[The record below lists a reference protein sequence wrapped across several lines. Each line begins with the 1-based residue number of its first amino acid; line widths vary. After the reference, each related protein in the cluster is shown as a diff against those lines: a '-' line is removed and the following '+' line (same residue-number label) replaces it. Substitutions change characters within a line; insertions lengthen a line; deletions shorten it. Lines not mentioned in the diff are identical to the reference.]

1 MSRAGKAEACRMN
14 ERMHMGDA
22 GGRGVKRPEALG
34 VDPTAW
40 APLACA
46 LLIAAGLSGC
56 VAEASAPGDPDLVW
70 GRQGLSAGRLMKP
83 RAIACDA
90 QDQLYVV
97 DMTGRIQV
105 FDADGRYLRGW
116 RTPESENGKPTGLA
130 FDRHGNL
137 MVADTHYF
145 RILFYTPQGQLLE
158 SQTIGG
164 KYGFAPG
171 EFTLVT
177 DCAQDSQGNYYV
189 AEYGEYDRIQKFS
202 AERKFL
208 FQWGGHGSERGQ
220 FARPQDL
227 ALDEQDQLWV
237 ADACNHRIQVFDA
250 TGGEAKL
257 RAVWGEQGTE
267 PGQLR
272 YPYDL
277 ALDGPYVYV
286 AEFGNHRVQK
296 FTRDG
301 RFVAAWGVQGRQP
314 GELFQPWALVVDSQ
328 RRIHILDTYN
338 HRVQR
343 IRL

>member
-1 MSRAGKAEACRMN
+1 MEGATETSVGAEMLTGGEAGVLPKPGTTGASPVAKGLLGCLLLTSACW
-14 ERMHMGDA
+14 
-22 GGRGVKRPEALG
+22 L
-34 VDPTAW
+34 
-40 APLACA
+40 
-46 LLIAAGLSGC
+46 GC
-56 VAEASAPGDPDLVW
+56 VGGASPPGKPNLVW

-83 RAIACDA
+83 RAMAIDR
-90 QDQLYVV
+90 QDQLYIV

-105 FDADGRYLRGW
+105 FTADGKYLRGW
-116 RTPESENGKPTGLA
+116 RTPESQNGKPTGLS
-130 FDRHGNL
+130 FDQQGNL

-145 RILFYTPQGQLLE
+145 RVLFYTPQGQLLDD
-158 SQTIGG
+158 QTIGG
-164 KYGFAPG
+164 KYGFGPG

-189 AEYGEYDRIQKFS
+189 SEYGEYDRIQKFS
-202 AERKFL
+202 PQRKFL
-208 FQWGGHGSERGQ
+208 FQWGGHGSGPGQ

-227 ALDEQDQLWV
+227 AVDEHDHIWV
-237 ADACNHRIQVFDA
+237 ADACNDRIQVFDA
-250 TGGEAKL
+250 TGSDARL
-257 RAVWGEQGTE
+257 LAVWGEQGTE

-277 ALDGPYVYV
+277 LLDGDYVYV

-301 RFVAAWGVQGRQP
+301 RFVAAWGVQGRRP
-314 GELFQPWALVVDSQ
+314 GELYQPWALVMDSQ

-343 IRL
+343 IRM

>member
-1 MSRAGKAEACRMN
+1 MRKGG
-14 ERMHMGDA
+14 EREVGQKPGSTGA
-22 GGRGVKRPEALG
+22 SPVAKG
-34 VDPTAW
+34 
-40 APLACA
+40 LAVCS
-46 LLIAAGLSGC
+46 LLLAGC
-56 VAEASAPGDPDLVW
+56 VGGASPPGKPELVW

-83 RAIACDA
+83 RAMAIDR
-90 QDQLYVV
+90 QDQLYIV

-105 FDADGRYLRGW
+105 FTTDGRYLRGW
-116 RTPESENGKPTGLA
+116 RTPESTNGKPTGLS
-130 FDRHGNL
+130 FDRQGNL

-158 SQTIGG
+158 DQTIGG
-164 KYGFAPG
+164 KYGFGPG

-189 AEYGEYDRIQKFS
+189 SEYGEYDRIQKFS
-202 AERKFL
+202 PQRKFL
-208 FQWGGHGSERGQ
+208 FQWGGHGSGRGH
-220 FARPQDL
+220 
-227 ALDEQDQLWV
+227 
-237 ADACNHRIQVFDA
+237 ADACNDRIQVFDA
-250 TGGEAKL
+250 TGSEAKL
-257 RAVWGEQGTE
+257 IAIWGEQGTL

-277 ALDGPYVYV
+277 LLDGDYVYV

-296 FTRDG
+296 FTREG
-301 RFVAAWGVQGRQP
+301 KFVASWGVQGRRP
-314 GELFQPWALVVDSQ
+314 GELYQPWALVVDSQ

>member
-1 MSRAGKAEACRMN
+1 VR
-14 ERMHMGDA
+14 
-22 GGRGVKRPEALG
+22 GR
-34 VDPTAW
+34 
-40 APLACA
+40 LAC
-46 LLIAAGLSGC
+46 LLLAAAGLAGC
-56 VAEASAPGDPDLVW
+56 VDGASPPGKPDLVW
-70 GRQGLSAGRLMKP
+70 GRQGLRAGRLMKP
-83 RAIACDA
+83 RAIAIDA
-90 QDQLYVV
+90 QDELYLV
-97 DMTGRIQV
+97 DIMGRIQV

-116 RTPESENGKPTGLA
+116 RTPASENGKPTGLS
-130 FDRHGNL
+130 FDRQGNL

-145 RILFYTPQGQLLE
+145 RILFYTPLGQLLE

-177 DCAQDSQGNYYV
+177 DCEQDSRGNYYV
-189 AEYGEYDRIQKFS
+189 SEYGEYDRIQKFS
-202 AERKFL
+202 PQRQFL

-227 ALDEQDQLWV
+227 ALDEQDRLWV
-237 ADACNHRIQVFDA
+237 ADSCNHRIQVFDA

-257 RAVWGEQGTE
+257 LAVWGEQGSE

-277 ALDGPYVYV
+277 VLDGQYVYV

-314 GELFQPWALVVDSQ
+314 GELFQPWGLVMDSQ